1 MLRVTCAFLLACL
14 SASMARDV
22 GKVLRTMPIVTN
34 SLVNMGKMDIAFYF
48 NTRPQDLAMQSEHPI
63 GKLGVNDYNP
73 FIVPKLEPIIT
84 EPCPCSSLKYIKDS
98 TKNNPTDLINKIL
111 SGNDLF
117 SFRESTSSTLC
128 CDSHENVKEDILFEF
143 GPKQSQSFAN
153 HQNNL
158 PFLPLFL
165 ESIQNKPSMT
175 PTKTKTVEILILPKK
190 QEFPIV
196 FDKFTNKKKEN
207 VKKDNIK
214 IVGDKEIRND
224 FKSNLFVP
232 PFMSSVKKDLTLQE
246 KVEHVTKADDV
257 KPTVPH
263 VSSDTV

>member
-1 MLRVTCAFLLACL
+1 MHNYNYLVVKLIYLDSIISKLSYIIILHLLKSTTL
-14 SASMARDV
+14 F
-22 GKVLRTMPIVTN
+22 T
-34 SLVNMGKMDIAFYF
+34 
-48 NTRPQDLAMQSEHPI
+48 DLAMQSEHPI

-117 SFRESTSSTLC
+117 SFREPTSSTLC

-246 KVEHVTKADDV
+246 KVEHVTKTDDI

-263 VSSDTV
+263 VSSNTV